1 MKKFIEV
8 TWQFEGL
15 HCWPSAP
22 DEVAFLRSPHR
33 HIFHCRARL
42 EVFHQDREVE
52 FILLKRNLES
62 RTLEWTHHFQQI
74 LGALRIDTANDHNTR
89 KPLHVWRRCIAGRYS
104 GVGSLRAQRS
114 PSFQTP
120 RILTRFT
127 HSARYRCGR
136 PARTTS
142 ARSWASCGWA

>member
-52 FILLKRNLES
+52 FILLKRNMES
-62 RTLEWTHHFQQI
+62 RTLEW
-74 LGALRIDTANDHNTR
+74 LRNESDSCEHMAT
-89 KPLHVWRRCIAGRYS
+89 
-104 GVGSLRAQRS
+104 
-114 PSFQTP
+114 
-120 RILTRFT
+120 RILEYLMIRYPSRRAWVWVSEDQEN
-127 HSARYRCGR
+127 SAMI
-136 PARTTS
+136 TNED
-142 ARSWASCGWA
+142 